1 MQHLTS
7 MRSLITSVAL
17 GLATLLALASCASTQ
32 ADVAWDPEKEPISEI
47 LGHEPTPS
55 DTTPLPSPANSD
67 IGIYCLPGADV
78 VEVFQRNESTPEEIA
93 LLHSDA
99 VVSLTAFR
107 IQAGPELQPSV
118 DRLLW
123 AVAETEAVFSLIGF
137 DETRVGELDPATS
150 ERFGEAFDRE
160 TMTALDAVARA
171 VQFCPAVIEA
181 GGVDDLLLD
190 RFEEPEP
197 VNPPRHPDADG
208 SHEDPAEQVPPTT
221 APSPPPT
228 TDSAPTPTTPP
239 PSTTADPEPIDD
251 GYEAIV
257 DPAYCIA
264 ARESVAPAL
273 DTLSGY
279 PTDPDVTASAFGLAW
294 EGYVLM
300 ETLSTLESEDDVLW
314 LWTGLTNAVDIL
326 GIQYGYDYNALLAS
340 GDTIQID
347 GYHADL
353 SSANLALASALAVC

>member
-190 RFEEPEP
+190 RFEE
-197 VNPPRHPDADG
+197 H
-208 SHEDPAEQVPPTT
+208 
-221 APSPPPT
+221 
-228 TDSAPTPTTPP
+228 
-239 PSTTADPEPIDD
+239 
-251 GYEAIV
+251 EAIV